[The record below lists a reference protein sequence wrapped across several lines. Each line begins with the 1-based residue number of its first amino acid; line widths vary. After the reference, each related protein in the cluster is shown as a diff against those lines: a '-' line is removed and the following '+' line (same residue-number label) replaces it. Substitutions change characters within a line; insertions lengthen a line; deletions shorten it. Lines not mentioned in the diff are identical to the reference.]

1 MWLRALAFCCQSGG
15 FDTDTL
21 LLIRRLSRNS
31 KCAADK
37 ALGIKLSS
45 EQGGPAFRGTQRS
58 MDGEPIQTGQAL
70 RHLCAALGR
79 APAQCILSYRMEID
93 CRRRFKNLA
102 ALQLSSLVEL
112 CNIGVRVGITIRV
125 LGGNK
130 RGCISRKWKS
140 RIVSMQVISLPGLTE
155 LSLSGKEAA
164 TQPVMEWFLRC
175 GMPQLGL
182 LSYIALPWARS
193 LRCAP
198 WTAPGLICKF
208 GGLPM
213 LTSLC
218 LAQNGLARNSI
229 QLLKALT
236 GLTTLD
242 ISANPLYPD
251 EMHDLAST
259 LYSLTQLVA
268 LDMSSNY
275 LRNNGLAI
283 VAPAI
288 PKSVTR
294 LDLSSNRLGIDGGGS
309 LAGLLLPSL
318 TWLNLSSNA
327 LGVEGAS
334 MLQLSSLTN
343 LTALDLSNNGLPP
356 S

>member
-1 MWLRALAFCCQSGG
+1 
-15 FDTDTL
+15 
-21 LLIRRLSRNS
+21 
-31 KCAADK
+31 
-37 ALGIKLSS
+37 
-45 EQGGPAFRGTQRS
+45 
-58 MDGEPIQTGQAL
+58 
-70 RHLCAALGR
+70 
-79 APAQCILSYRMEID
+79 MEID

-140 RIVSMQVISLPGLTE
+140 RIESMQVISLPGLTE

-164 TQPVMEWFLRC
+164 TQPVIEWFLRC

-182 LSYIALPWARS
+182 LSYIALPWAW
-193 LRCAP
+193 LRCCP
-198 WTAPGLICKF
+198 WRAPGLTCKF

-218 LAQNGLARNSI
+218 LAQNALARDSI

-251 EMHDLAST
+251 ENHDLAST

-268 LDMSSNY
+268 LDMSLNY
-275 LRNNGLAI
+275 LRDDGLAI
-283 VAPAI
+283 IAPAI

>member
-1 MWLRALAFCCQSGG
+1 
-15 FDTDTL
+15 
-21 LLIRRLSRNS
+21 
-31 KCAADK
+31 
-37 ALGIKLSS
+37 
-45 EQGGPAFRGTQRS
+45 
-58 MDGEPIQTGQAL
+58 
-70 RHLCAALGR
+70 
-79 APAQCILSYRMEID
+79 MEVD
-93 CRRRFKNLA
+93 CRRRFKNLT

-112 CNIGVRVGITIRV
+112 CNTGVRVGITIRV

-130 RGCISRKWKS
+130 RGCISRKWQS
-140 RIVSMQVISLPGLTE
+140 QIESMQVISLPGLTD
-155 LSLSGKEAA
+155 LYLSGKEAA
-164 TQPVMEWFLRC
+164 TQPVIEWFLRC
-175 GMPQLGL
+175 GMPQLGQ

-198 WTAPGLICKF
+198 YAAPGLICKF
-208 GGLPM
+208 GDLPM

-218 LAQNGLARNSI
+218 LAQNGLARRSI

-236 GLTTLD
+236 GLTKLD

-259 LYSLTQLVA
+259 LYSLTQLVE
-268 LDMSSNY
+268 LDMSLDY
-275 LRNNGLAI
+275 LLDNGLAV

-288 PKSVTR
+288 PKSITR
-294 LDLSSNRLGIDGGGS
+294 LDLSSNQLGIDGGES
-309 LAGLLLPSL
+309 LAGLILPSL

-327 LGVEGAS
+327 LGAS